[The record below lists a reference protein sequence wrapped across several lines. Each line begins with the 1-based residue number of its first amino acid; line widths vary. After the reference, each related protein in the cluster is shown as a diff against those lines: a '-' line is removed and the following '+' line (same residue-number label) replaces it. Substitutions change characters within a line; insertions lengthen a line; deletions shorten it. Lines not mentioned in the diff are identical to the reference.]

1 MFITLDTNHG
11 IYQSLVTVDETNF
24 CMDFNPRDSKYPE
37 DLIQS
42 SFDREVRYLDRLQ
55 KYSWAPEVLKIDFQK
70 RKILFKWYGNT
81 CENNL
86 PQNYVEQLENIARNL
101 HNEQIYKPSFYL
113 KYFYVDDQEII
124 HTFNFYSASDYSEQP
139 INIDFYKPIL
149 NDDRLKLIE
158 SIAIEGKLDMKLL
171 VERAFKDYIK
181 WPGDP
186 LPEIYK
192 KIYG

>member
-1 MFITLDTNHG
+1 MFITLDTTHG

-42 SFDREVRYLDRLQ
+42 SFDREVRYLVRLQ
-55 KYSWAPEVLKIDFQK
+55 HYSWAPEVLEIDFQK
-70 RKILFKWYGNT
+70 RKIIFKWYGNT
-81 CENNL
+81 CEQKL
-86 PQNYVEQLENIARNL
+86 PDNYINQLETIAKDL
-101 HNEQIYKPSFYL
+101 HKEQIHKPSFYP
-113 KYFYVDDQEII
+113 KYFYTDDKNII
-124 HTFNFYSASDYSEQP
+124 HSFNFYTASDYIEQP
-139 INIDFYKPIL
+139 IYWNFYKPIL
-149 NDDRLKLIE
+149 NDDRLHLIE
-158 SIAIEGKLDMKLL
+158 QLSKDNRLDMKLL
-171 VERAFKDYIK
+171 VEKAFKDYIK